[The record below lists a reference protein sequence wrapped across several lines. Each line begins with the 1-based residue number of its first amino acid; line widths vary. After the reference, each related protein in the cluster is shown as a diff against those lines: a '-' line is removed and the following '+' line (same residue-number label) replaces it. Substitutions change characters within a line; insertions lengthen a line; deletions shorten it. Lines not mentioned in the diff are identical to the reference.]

1 MRVIYDL
8 FRDGLS
14 AINDAADR
22 LAVARQQVGTG
33 RRLGAISDDPLAVR
47 QAIAERAT
55 MSGVDAY
62 TRTRD
67 SAAAR
72 LAATDNIL
80 TGVIDKITS
89 ALVAGASARRTNV
102 SDAERAATA
111 QNVRG
116 LRESLVADLNTTFN
130 GNALFAGTASN
141 QTAYA
146 LVAGAWTYQGNSDT
160 TRVEVERGR
169 LVAVS
174 IDGQSIVEGGDS
186 IGLFT
191 ALDDLAAA
199 IEAGDNAGVSDS
211 IAALER
217 AFDRAQRA
225 QGLLGADQQGIDSA
239 AARLS
244 ALKVAADARRSK
256 LEDINLAEAAVRL
269 NQANN
274 AYSAALSAVS
284 SAERQSLLD
293 YLR

>member
-1 MRVIYDL
+1 
-8 FRDGLS
+8 
-14 AINDAADR
+14 
-22 LAVARQQVGTG
+22 
-33 RRLGAISDDPLAVR
+33 
-47 QAIAERAT
+47 
-55 MSGVDAY
+55 
-62 TRTRD
+62 
-67 SAAAR
+67 
-72 LAATDNIL
+72 
-80 TGVIDKITS
+80 
-89 ALVAGASARRTNV
+89 
-102 SDAERAATA
+102 
-111 QNVRG
+111 
-116 LRESLVADLNTTFN
+116 
-130 GNALFAGTASN
+130 
-141 QTAYA
+141 
-146 LVAGAWTYQGNSDT
+146 
-160 TRVEVERGR
+160 
-169 LVAVS
+169 
-174 IDGQSIVEGGDS
+174 VEGGDS